1 MDKDLIEDK
10 LYQVIDQFNERKI
23 NHGDFYFALLCS
35 IYPFY
40 DKNGRICK
48 ILIHLQLVL

>member
-40 DKNGRICK
+40 HENGRICK